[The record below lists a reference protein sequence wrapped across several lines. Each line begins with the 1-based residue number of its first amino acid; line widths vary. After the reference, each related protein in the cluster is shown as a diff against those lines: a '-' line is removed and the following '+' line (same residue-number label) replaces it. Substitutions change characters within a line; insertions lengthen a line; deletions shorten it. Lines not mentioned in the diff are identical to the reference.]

1 MPQTGNDDSGALER
15 WVGRI
20 EALILGVLLA
30 TMLALASTQ
39 IVLRNLF
46 DAGISW
52 ADPLIRAMVL
62 WIGLLGAVAAARRN
76 KHIRIDILGRYLGP
90 RIGGMAMVV
99 GDAFTAAVAA
109 IIAWHGGRMVGM
121 EIEFETIAFSG
132 IPAWTLQLVIPC
144 AFGLISVLYLGAT
157 FRELRAV
164 IRGDRD

>member
-1 MPQTGNDDSGALER
+1 MLQTGNDESGALER
-15 WVGRI
+15 WVSRI

-30 TMLALASTQ
+30 TMLGLASTQ

-76 KHIRIDILGRYLGP
+76 KHIRIDILGRYLGA
-90 RIGGMAMVV
+90 RIGGMALVV

-109 IIAWHGGRMVGM
+109 VIAWHGGRMVGM

-132 IPAWTLQLVIPC
+132 IPAWTLQLVIPG
-144 AFGLISVLYLGAT
+144 AFGLISVLYLVAT
-157 FRELRAV
+157 FRELLAV
-164 IRGDRD
+164 IRGGRD